1 MRLFITRHSK
11 TLWNQEKRLQG
22 WKDSPLTNQ
31 GIKDALLLKERI
43 KTLSID
49 YCYSSPINR
58 AKQTSEILFD
68 QVILDERLKEMNFG
82 IYEGKKIEE
91 ILNDK
96 QYDDLWNHPDDQV
109 RLTDGESYLEVQT
122 RLKDF
127 IDDIYQ
133 KHPDK
138 NVFITIHGML
148 FIILHG
154 LMLNYKTSDLT
165 KINQHVVRG
174 CSLSEIEYDGKSFT
188 IKYIGD
194 AAHLKNEETISYK

>member
-1 MRLFITRHSK
+1 MKLFITRHSK

-22 WKDSPLTNQ
+22 WKDSPLTKQ

-43 KTLSID
+43 KTLPID

-68 QVILDERLKEMNFG
+68 HIILDDRLKEMNFG
-82 IYEGKKIEE
+82 IYEGRKIAE
-91 ILNDK
+91 LVNDK
-96 QYDDLWNHPDDQV
+96 QYDDLWNHPDDQI
-109 RLTDGESYLEVQT
+109 RLTNGESYLEVQS

-127 IDDIYQ
+127 IVDIYQ
-133 KHPDK
+133 KHHDK
-138 NVFITIHGML
+138 NIFITIHGML

-154 LMLNYKTSDLT
+154 LMLNYKISDLT

-174 CSLSEIEYDGKSFT
+174 CSLSEVDYDGKNFT

-194 AAHLKNEETISYK
+194 ASHLEDEEIISYK

>member
-1 MRLFITRHSK
+1 MRLYITRHSK

-22 WKDSPLTNQ
+22 WQDSPLTDQ

-43 KTLSID
+43 KTLPID
-49 YCYSSPINR
+49 HCYSSPIGR
-58 AKQTSEILFD
+58 ARQTSEILFD

-82 IYEGKKIEE
+82 IYEGRKIQE

-109 RLTDGESYLEVQT
+109 KLTNGESYLEVQT
-122 RLKDF
+122 RLKNF

-133 KHPDK
+133 KYPNK
-138 NVFITIHGML
+138 NIFITIHGML

-154 LMLNYKTSDLT
+154 LMLNYKTSDLI

-174 CSLSEIEYDGKSFT
+174 CSLSEVEYDGKSFT

-194 AAHLKNEETISYK
+194 AAHLADEEIISYK